1 MAVTVSAADVG
12 DKPYYIVGSQKKTVK
27 DVTLTGT
34 YAAGGVAITA
44 ANLGLNSID
53 TASVEIQTQANAAD
67 ILSNT
72 QSQIASAGGTLTVEL
87 WDDTPAEVTATD
99 TVTGTILRVTA
110 FGS

>member
-34 YAAGGVAITA
+34 YAAGGVEITA
-44 ANLGLNSID
+44 ANLGLYNID
-53 TASVEIQTQANAAD
+53 TVAVEIQTAANAVDSIAT
-67 ILSNT
+67 T
-72 QSQIASAGGTLTVEL
+72 QSNIDSTGGHIDVEL
-87 WDDTPAEVTATD
+87 WEETPAEITATD

-110 FGS
+110 YGS